1 MTSSIL
7 ALLGLVLASASA
19 ELSSRIVRTKYGE
32 LSGVIVTLDR
42 HLEGVEVFRGV
53 PYASPPI
60 GSLRFM
66 PPVSGA
72 LWHGVKVA
80 DKFGPVCPQRL
91 PELTDKMPKGR
102 LDYLRRLL
110 PYLRNQSED
119 CLYLN
124 IYAPVQ
130 GKNFSEFPCLSCPF
144 VPRISLYRATV
155 FAFIRS
161 KHAWNFLQHSL
172 DDYSL
177 DPATVRK
184 KHVGPN
190 ACSFREYHE
199 KIAKPCH
206 LRDALIISLTFR
218 LTWEA
223 AVLRISELSADFL
236 IRRIQ
241 AVKITDD

>member
-1 MTSSIL
+1 MVVVIVDDRLRIEHKRIEKSMSRWSSSSSMILASMIL
-7 ALLGLVLASASA
+7 ALELMLAALAGA

-42 HLEGVEVFRGV
+42 YLEGVEVFRGV

-80 DKFGPVCPQRL
+80 DKFGPVCPQKL

-102 LDYLRRLL
+102 LEYLRRLL

-130 GKNFSEFPCLSCPF
+130 GESN
-144 VPRISLYRATV
+144 YR
-155 FAFIRS
+155 
-161 KHAWNFLQHSL
+161 Q
-172 DDYSL
+172 YS
-177 DPATVRK
+177 
-184 KHVGPN
+184 
-190 ACSFREYHE
+190 
-199 KIAKPCH
+199 
-206 LRDALIISLTFR
+206 R
-218 LTWEA
+218 L
-223 AVLRISELSADFL
+223 
-236 IRRIQ
+236 
-241 AVKITDD
+241 

>member
-7 ALLGLVLASASA
+7 ALLGLILATASA

-102 LDYLRRLL
+102 VDYLRRLL

-130 GKNFSEFPCLSCPF
+130 ALAELWYSNCGTERLGGMSTSGINADWSCCGEGKM
-144 VPRISLYRATV
+144 
-155 FAFIRS
+155 
-161 KHAWNFLQHSL
+161 
-172 DDYSL
+172 
-177 DPATVRK
+177 
-184 KHVGPN
+184 
-190 ACSFREYHE
+190 
-199 KIAKPCH
+199 
-206 LRDALIISLTFR
+206 
-218 LTWEA
+218 
-223 AVLRISELSADFL
+223 
-236 IRRIQ
+236 
-241 AVKITDD
+241 

>member
-1 MTSSIL
+1 MATGWTGSRALQPRQAARCPRDESVPKDRVNTRWRRGDGVKRARTKMTSSIL
-7 ALLGLVLASASA
+7 ALLGLILASASA
-19 ELSSRIVRTKYGE
+19 ELTSRIVRTKYGE

-80 DKFGPVCPQRL
+80 NKFGPVCPQRL

-102 LDYLRRLL
+102 VEYLRRLL

-130 GKNFSEFPCLSCPF
+130 GRKFNRLFS
-144 VPRISLYRATV
+144 
-155 FAFIRS
+155 
-161 KHAWNFLQHSL
+161 
-172 DDYSL
+172 
-177 DPATVRK
+177 
-184 KHVGPN
+184 
-190 ACSFREYHE
+190 
-199 KIAKPCH
+199 
-206 LRDALIISLTFR
+206 
-218 LTWEA
+218 
-223 AVLRISELSADFL
+223 
-236 IRRIQ
+236 
-241 AVKITDD
+241 

>member
-1 MTSSIL
+1 MSRARTKMTSSIL
-7 ALLGLVLASASA
+7 ALLGLILVTASA

-60 GSLRFM
+60 DSLRFM

-91 PELTDKMPKGR
+91 PELSDKMPRGR
-102 LDYLRRLL
+102 AEYLRRLL

-130 GKNFSEFPCLSCPF
+130 GKSTIF
-144 VPRISLYRATV
+144 
-155 FAFIRS
+155 FAFSMTRCS
-161 KHAWNFLQHSL
+161 WKRGEKLRCTSCVFVFGASSRQA
-172 DDYSL
+172 
-177 DPATVRK
+177 PK
-184 KHVGPN
+184 KP
-190 ACSFREYHE
+190 
-199 KIAKPCH
+199 
-206 LRDALIISLTFR
+206 L
-218 LTWEA
+218 
-223 AVLRISELSADFL
+223 LSA
-236 IRRIQ
+236 
-241 AVKITDD
+241 

>member
-1 MTSSIL
+1 MTSPVL
-7 ALLGLVLASASA
+7 ALLGLILAVAGA

-42 HLEGVEVFRGV
+42 YLEGVEVFRGV

-80 DKFGPVCPQRL
+80 DKFGPVCPQKL
-91 PELTDKMPKGR
+91 PELSDRMPKGR
-102 LDYLRRLL
+102 AEYLKRLL

-130 GKNFSEFPCLSCPF
+130 DM
-144 VPRISLYRATV
+144 I
-155 FAFIRS
+155 
-161 KHAWNFLQHSL
+161 H
-172 DDYSL
+172 
-177 DPATVRK
+177 
-184 KHVGPN
+184 
-190 ACSFREYHE
+190 
-199 KIAKPCH
+199 
-206 LRDALIISLTFR
+206 
-218 LTWEA
+218 
-223 AVLRISELSADFL
+223 AVLDSISSLPSDRSSPIANSLKLPSRFRDSSTCKPGRSSRADT
-236 IRRIQ
+236 RTMR
-241 AVKITDD
+241 K

>member
-7 ALLGLVLASASA
+7 AVLGLILASASA

-102 LDYLRRLL
+102 VEYLRRLL
-110 PYLRNQSED
+110 PYLKNQSED

-130 GKNFSEFPCLSCPF
+130 EMHVDSSTGFHRCPVVVKGVLDAFPCVQMAREKVTDTRLPKRPSL
-144 VPRISLYRATV
+144 PR
-155 FAFIRS
+155 
-161 KHAWNFLQHSL
+161 
-172 DDYSL
+172 
-177 DPATVRK
+177 
-184 KHVGPN
+184 G
-190 ACSFREYHE
+190 
-199 KIAKPCH
+199 KPV
-206 LRDALIISLTFR
+206 SN
-218 LTWEA
+218 
-223 AVLRISELSADFL
+223 
-236 IRRIQ
+236 
-241 AVKITDD
+241 

>member
-1 MTSSIL
+1 MLRWSTSSSMIL
-7 ALLGLVLASASA
+7 ASMILVLELMLAALAGA

-42 HLEGVEVFRGV
+42 YLEGVEVFRGV

-80 DKFGPVCPQRL
+80 DKFGPVCPQKL

-102 LDYLRRLL
+102 LEYLRRLL

-124 IYAPVQ
+124 IYTPVQ
-130 GKNFSEFPCLSCPF
+130 GEFFQLFSLHPL
-144 VPRISLYRATV
+144 
-155 FAFIRS
+155 FINDLF
-161 KHAWNFLQHSL
+161 HLAINFLC
-172 DDYSL
+172 
-177 DPATVRK
+177 K
-184 KHVGPN
+184 
-190 ACSFREYHE
+190 C
-199 KIAKPCH
+199 
-206 LRDALIISLTFR
+206 
-218 LTWEA
+218 
-223 AVLRISELSADFL
+223 
-236 IRRIQ
+236 
-241 AVKITDD
+241 

>member
-7 ALLGLVLASASA
+7 ALLGLILATASA

-32 LSGVIVTLDR
+32 LSGAIVTLDR

-72 LWHGVKVA
+72 IWHGVKVA

-102 LDYLRRLL
+102 VDYLRRLL

-130 GKNFSEFPCLSCPF
+130 VLYTCDEDLLINDSLMVALGELWYGGCGTEQWSTLRTSGMDSDWSYCREGKM
-144 VPRISLYRATV
+144 
-155 FAFIRS
+155 
-161 KHAWNFLQHSL
+161 
-172 DDYSL
+172 
-177 DPATVRK
+177 
-184 KHVGPN
+184 
-190 ACSFREYHE
+190 
-199 KIAKPCH
+199 
-206 LRDALIISLTFR
+206 
-218 LTWEA
+218 
-223 AVLRISELSADFL
+223 
-236 IRRIQ
+236 
-241 AVKITDD
+241 

>member
-130 GKNFSEFPCLSCPF
+130 AGSRDGGGRRYPVIVF
-144 VPRISLYRATV
+144 VHGESYEWSSGNPYDGSVLASYGGVVVVTINYRLGILGESLYSSV
-155 FAFIRS
+155 FSPLITR
-161 KHAWNFLQHSL
+161 KIPFLPL
-172 DDYSL
+172 VY
-177 DPATVRK
+177 
-184 KHVGPN
+184 
-190 ACSFREYHE
+190 
-199 KIAKPCH
+199 
-206 LRDALIISLTFR
+206 
-218 LTWEA
+218 
-223 AVLRISELSADFL
+223 
-236 IRRIQ
+236 
-241 AVKITDD
+241 